1 MTKTEIRKQ
10 MKGLN
15 TALSSEQREEAFR
28 TYFQRS
34 GEASGLR
41 TRQSGGPFRFAQRR
55 TPHRPGTRTLEPL
68 QTDRAAPRG
77 RRHNAIL
84 RLRSRLDER
93 FRLVRHFG
101 TGGHCA
107 VPPRGDR
114 FYHRAGCGVHRRRH
128 APGTRQGILRQI
140 PVAAGFPGFQ
150 GRRMLSASS
159 RGGACPPIR
168 STFRSITFAADG
180 KTSADFGP
188 IIKSYRSHVFSGPKT
203 YPFGIPP
210 SKTGKH
216 RLRQRIVKRE
226 NTASKKPAST
236 DAGFLTNIIQYYY
249 R

>member
-15 TALSSEQREEAFR
+15 TALSSEQREELSARIFNEAERLPAFAR
-28 TYFQRS
+28 AKVVALF
-34 GEASGLR
+34 ASLKD
-41 TRQSGGPFRFAQRR
+41 
-55 TPHRPGTRTLEPL
+55 EPL
-68 QTDRAAPRG
+68 TAPALERWS
-77 RRHNAIL
+77 
-84 RLRSRLDER
+84 RSKRIVL
-93 FRLVRHFG
+93 
-101 TGGHCA
+101 
-107 VPPRGDR
+107 PRVEGDIMR
-114 FYHRAGCGVHRRRH
+114 FYDYDPASMNDSGSF
-128 APGTRQGILRQI
+128 GISEPEATALC
-140 PVAAGFPGFQ
+140 
-150 GRRMLSASS
+150 
-159 RGGACPPIR
+159 CPPIR

>member
-15 TALSSEQREEAFR
+15 TALSSEQREELSARIFNEAERLPAFAR
-28 TYFQRS
+28 AKVVALF
-34 GEASGLR
+34 ASLKD
-41 TRQSGGPFRFAQRR
+41 
-55 TPHRPGTRTLEPL
+55 EPL
-68 QTDRAAPRG
+68 TAPALERWS
-77 RRHNAIL
+77 
-84 RLRSRLDER
+84 RSKRIVL
-93 FRLVRHFG
+93 
-101 TGGHCA
+101 
-107 VPPRGDR
+107 PRVEGDIMR
-114 FYHRAGCGVHRRRH
+114 FYDYDPASMNDSGSFGISEPEATALCRPEEIDFIIVPGV
-128 APGTRQGILRQI
+128 AFT
-140 PVAAGFPGFQ
+140 AAGMRLGRGKGFYDKYLSQPGFRAFKAGVCYPHQ
-150 GRRMLSASS
+150 VVEELPAD
-159 RGGACPPIR
+159 PFDVPVDHL
-168 STFRSITFAADG
+168 AADG